1 MTLSRCSGILVLNA
15 LALMLFGILEK
26 KLYIRIDVQIYTI
39 VLLFI
44 DIIVKLQYFIASFRD
59 WQISISVFSKE
70 LNLTKISKK
79 FTQQLFISIYLFNLY
94 IYILF
99 L

>member
-15 LALMLFGILEK
+15 LALKLFGILEK

-70 LNLTKISKK
+70 LNLTKIYFQK
-79 FTQQLFISIYLFNLY
+79 IYTTIVY
-94 IYILF
+94 IYIF
-99 L
+99 I